1 MSTHVQSASTG
12 PEGTAQRPA
21 PRRVV
26 LVVELTEQW
35 AAIARALEAEGF
47 ELDLVSPRATPSD
60 VVACATRSDSV
71 VVVDLQPDPSG
82 GMTILAGCRRA
93 APGIPAIVVANNP
106 SLDLT
111 RSVRLS
117 GAFYLALEPMGIEEM
132 RSILQSAFQCLE
144 RRRAS
149 ASSCRAQ
156 RRILLIDDDSD
167 FLASTSALL
176 EAHGYCVLQA
186 HTGREG
192 LDRIKTEHPDLVI
205 VDIMME
211 NEWAGYGVNEA
222 IKFDPGFECVRHV
235 PVVMVSSIGLDP
247 EARFGGFT
255 DEAEMVTPNL
265 YLTKPLDIPRF
276 ITEIEGLLGEPRNH
290 VAKAGSQ

>member
-1 MSTHVQSASTG
+1 MSTEIASGPKGGETTTRRQS
-12 PEGTAQRPA
+12 PH
-21 PRRVV
+21 RVV

-35 AAIARALEAEGF
+35 AALARALEAEGV
-47 ELDLVSPRATPSD
+47 ELDLLSPHTSPPE
-60 VVACATRSDSV
+60 VITCATRTDSV
-71 VVVDLQPDPSG
+71 VVIDLASAPSG
-82 GMTILAGCRRA
+82 GITTLTACRRA
-93 APGIPAIVVANNP
+93 APAVPVVVVAENP
-106 SLDLT
+106 SLELA

-117 GAFYLALEPMGIEEM
+117 GAFFLALQPIALDEM
-132 RSILQSAFQCLE
+132 RSILQSAFQCIE

-149 ASSCRAQ
+149 ASSCLAR
-156 RRILLIDDDSD
+156 RRILLIDDDQD
-167 FLASTSALL
+167 FLASTTALL
-176 EAHGYCVLQA
+176 EAHGYSVAQA
-186 HTGREG
+186 RTGREG
-192 LDRIKTEHPDLVI
+192 LERMKAEHPDLVI

-247 EARFGGFT
+247 ETRFGHS

-276 ITEIEGLLGEPRNH
+276 IAEIGVLLGEPNH
-290 VAKAGSQ
+290 RAIEARS